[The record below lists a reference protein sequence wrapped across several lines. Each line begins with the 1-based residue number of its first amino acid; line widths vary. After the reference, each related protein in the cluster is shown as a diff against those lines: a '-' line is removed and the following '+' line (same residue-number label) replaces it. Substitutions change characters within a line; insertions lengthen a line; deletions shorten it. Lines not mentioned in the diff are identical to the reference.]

1 VEVVLDMA
9 KDITF
14 IPPKLLQSTFVD
26 KIKINDNHGLIAFTV
41 NIGNQEKLTGGIK
54 SMKLGT
60 ILS

>member
-1 VEVVLDMA
+1 MA

-26 KIKINDNHGLIAFTV
+26 KIKMNNNHGLIAFTV

-54 SMKLGT
+54 SMKLGS